1 MKKTLLFAL
10 ALAAVCIIPSCEK
23 ETNGNGQGEEPVAN
37 KITFGDYE
45 GMDVVIYDTILH
57 MVGTLSMDLDQDGID
72 DLKVESR
79 FEPSYEGQ
87 TFDAQILNLYCL
99 NESIALFGE
108 TVENESYIHQDTFI
122 TDDEGLTIVSHLL
135 HYSTCE
141 KEEDDDEVIL
151 TNAFVATANAE
162 GGALS
167 TTDNFLSEHV
177 VLFRENIDIALE
189 PITSS
194 DTIYNSTQTYD
205 FSCDN
210 YETNTMTYIGFKL
223 TRDGQSRLGWLK
235 IYLSSNFGNVV
246 HTEIHETA
254 IQR

>member
-1 MKKTLLFAL
+1 MKKTLVFAL
-10 ALAAVCIIPSCEK
+10 ALAAVCIMPSCEK
-23 ETNGNGQGEEPVAN
+23 NPQPGEEPTTN
-37 KITFGDYE
+37 QITFGNYE
-45 GMDVVIYDTILH
+45 GMDVVNYDTILH

-87 TFDAQILNLYCL
+87 TFDSQILKLYCL
-99 NESIALFGE
+99 NENIALFGE
-108 TVENESYIHQDTFI
+108 TVENESYIHRDTFI
-122 TDDEGLTIVSHLL
+122 TEEEGFTFVSHLL
-135 HYSTCE
+135 NYSTCE
-141 KEEDDDEVIL
+141 KEEEDDEVL
-151 TNAFVATANAE
+151 TTDAFVATANVE

-167 TTDNFLSEHV
+167 TTEDFLSEQV

-189 PITSS
+189 PVTSN
-194 DTIYNSTQTYD
+194 DTIYYSTQTYD

-223 TRDGQSRLGWLK
+223 THDGKSRLGWLK
-235 IYLSSNFGNVV
+235 IYLSSTFGNVV
-246 HTEIHETA
+246 HAEIHETA

>member
-10 ALAAVCIIPSCEK
+10 TLTAICAMSSCKKDPKPADKIIF
-23 ETNGNGQGEEPVAN
+23 GN
-37 KITFGDYE
+37 TE
-45 GMDVVIYDTILH
+45 GMNVVNYDTVLNV
-57 MVGTLSMDLDQDGID
+57 VGTLSMDLDQDGTD
-72 DLKVESR
+72 DLRLESR
-79 FEPSYEGQ
+79 FEPTYEGQ
-87 TFDAQILNLYCL
+87 TNDAQILTLYCL
-99 NESIALFGE
+99 NENIALFGE
-108 TVENESYIHQDTFI
+108 TVENESYIHRDTFI
-122 TDDEGLTIVSHLL
+122 TDEEGLTIVSHLL

-151 TNAFVATANAE
+151 TNVFVATANAE
-162 GGALS
+162 GDALS
-167 TTDNFLSEHV
+167 TTDNFLPEHV

-189 PITSS
+189 PITSN
-194 DTIYNSTQTYD
+194 DTIYNSNQTYD